1 MGWGGSCVSSC
12 YLHLFSSSFF
22 FSFFF
27 FLGGG
32 SVFSFLYMFQHF
44 LFFPLPVHAFVTDLY
59 PPPTSCV
66 LCFHITGPT
75 GTKRRAE
82 ERSV

>member
-1 MGWGGSCVSSC
+1 MGGGESCVSSC
-12 YLHLFSSSFF
+12 YLHLFSSFF
-22 FSFFF
+22 LFFC
-27 FLGGG
+27 LGGG

-44 LFFPLPVHAFVTDLY
+44 LFFPLPEHAFVTGLY

-66 LCFHITGPT
+66 SCFHTTGPT